1 MGELEFSTRTISILE
16 GRNSKIIKAAM
27 SHPIPISLG
36 QFAASKGQFRLA
48 IRDSEVVSSWER
60 SFGVQASNTYSF
72 GPIIPI
78 AADSKFLSK
87 RKFTAYFAVFIASQ

>member
-1 MGELEFSTRTISILE
+1 
-16 GRNSKIIKAAM
+16 M

-36 QFAASKGQFRLA
+36 QFAASKGQFCRA
-48 IRDSEVVSSWER
+48 IRDSETVSSWER

-72 GPIIPI
+72 GPMIPI
-78 AADSKFLSK
+78 AADSRFISK